1 MGLLDNFGSKVG
13 TYLGDKENLLNL
25 ASGFASMSG
34 NPNTASIMAGIQ
46 SQKASLLKRRDAK
59 AAQDLATSQATGQ
72 RNKTAAM
79 LIAKGGK
86 YAEIGNQLQNGSI
99 TFEQARDDYQT
110 LSKFDME
117 QGVKKP
123 PVTYSMLPYA
133 EALRLGLDPSIPRQ
147 VSSDGKI
154 MPINSGSG
162 GPNIDITNNAA
173 PIGDKLTNTADE
185 QQFKEIGL
193 GSGRSVNSLAS
204 TYESSRASL
213 KQIDLL
219 SQVGSIMD
227 NSSSLPPAMLN
238 MLPEGFGSSPLDAYR
253 AVANGVAQGMYVPG
267 SGTQTEN
274 DFRVLLSRAGSASMT
289 SDARILIQKGLRAAT
304 QRKMDLAAAAQAYQI
319 NANPD
324 TRKIYQDAVKEIQDR
339 PLFSQEERNLL
350 NSFGPTFDFSKLPK
364 PQQVYASQLSDK
376 NAKAFLT
383 MPKDMQAKLYAAYL
397 EDKVN

>member
-13 TYLGDKENLLNL
+13 TYLGDKENRLNL

-46 SQKASLLKRRDAK
+46 NQKESLMKRRDAK
-59 AAQDLATSQATGQ
+59 AAQDLANTQATGQ
-72 RNKTAAM
+72 INKTAEM

-110 LSKFDME
+110 LSKFEME

-123 PVTYSMLPYA
+123 PVTYSMLPFT
-133 EALRLGLDPSIPRQ
+133 EAVRAGLDPSIPRQ
-147 VSSDGKI
+147 ISSDGKI
-154 MPINSGSG
+154 MPVNSGSG
-162 GPNIDITNNAA
+162 VNIINNAA
-173 PIGDKLTNTADE
+173 PSDDQLAGTADE
-185 QQFKEIGL
+185 EQFKIIGQ
-193 GSGRSVNSLAS
+193 GSGRSVNALADS
-204 TYESSRASL
+204 YETARSSL

-227 NSSSLPPAMLN
+227 NSSALPPSILN
-238 MLPEGFGSSPLDAYR
+238 MLPEGWGSSPLDAYR

-274 DFRVLLSRAGSASMT
+274 DFRVLLSRAGSAGMT
-289 SDARILIQKGLRAAT
+289 TDARILIQKGLRAAT

-319 NANPD
+319 NTNSD
-324 TRKIYQDAVKEIQDR
+324 TRKVYQEKVKEIQDR
-339 PLFSQEERNLL
+339 PLFSAEERDLL
-350 NSFGPTFDFSKLPK
+350 ESFGPKFDFSSLP
-364 PQQVYASQLSDK
+364 QTHQTYASQLSDK

-383 MPKDMQAKLYAAYL
+383 MSKAMQDKLYAAYL
-397 EDKVN
+397 KSKVN